1 LERKRMER
9 ERYLTKSRFKL
20 ATECPTKLFYTG
32 KECYANQDLDDSF
45 LLALADGGF
54 QVGELAKCYFP
65 GGHEV
70 KSLDHGQALKETNE
84 LLQTDSAILYEAAI
98 ATGNLFIRADILVKE
113 GKQIRLYEVKAKS
126 FDPREPHP
134 FTNRDGSIRATWK
147 PYLYD
152 VAFQKYVLS
161 LAFPHY
167 KVSAYL
173 MMADKSAVCPTDG
186 LNQKF
191 RLVKDDTGRKGVTI
205 ADTLTRDDL
214 TPPILCTVP
223 VDAECERIHQS
234 QHEVNN
240 TSLQFSQYVE
250 FLADSYSTDTKISS
264 PIASKCAACEFH
276 TTDENTQSGL
286 KSGKEECWKEVLGWS
301 DEDLACQTVLD
312 VWNFRGKDKLIENG
326 IIKMD
331 DISEGDIHPKPDT
344 RPGIS
349 ASERQWLQVQKYK
362 ARDDSPWLDRENL
375 KSEME
380 SWVFPLHF
388 IDFETTMVAIPFH
401 AGLHPYE
408 GVAFQ
413 FSHHIV
419 HEDGTVEHAGE
430 YLNTERGVFPNYGF
444 IRALKGQLDHDQG
457 SVFRYSNHE
466 NTFLNLIY
474 QQLTS
479 DTGSIPD
486 RAQLLSFIKTITHA
500 TGKSPEQ
507 WSGERDMVDLWEVV
521 KRYYYDPATKG
532 SNSIK
537 QVLPAILNSSTL
549 LQEKYSKPI
558 YGAKGGIRSTNFK
571 DWQWVKIKDGK
582 ATDPYK
588 LLPRMFQDVSEKDL
602 EILSSDDEL
611 REGGAALTAY
621 ARMQFEEMSDYERS
635 EIQKA
640 LLKYCELDTMAMVM
654 IWEGLKDLCR

>member
-1 LERKRMER
+1 MAR

-20 ATECPTKLFYTG
+20 AIECPTKLFYTG
-32 KECYANQDLDDSF
+32 KECYANQNLDDSF

-65 GGHEV
+65 GGHEI
-70 KSLDHGQALKETNE
+70 KSLDYGQALKETND
-84 LLQTDSAILYEAAI
+84 LLQTDSVILYEAAI

-126 FDPREPHP
+126 FNPGGPHL
-134 FTNRDGSIRATWK
+134 FTNRDGTISATWK

-167 KVSAYL
+167 KISAHL

-191 RLVKDDTGRKGVTI
+191 RLIKDETGRKGVTI
-205 ADTLTRDDL
+205 ADTLTQDDL
-214 TPPILCTVP
+214 TPPILCKVN
-223 VDAECERIHQS
+223 VDSECERIFQTL
-234 QHEVNN
+234 HEVNN

-250 FLADSYSTDTKISS
+250 LLAGFYKTDTKITS

-276 TTDENTQSGL
+276 TTDDNEESNL
-286 KSGKEECWKEVLGWS
+286 KGGKKECWREVLGWS

-312 VWNFRGKDKLIENG
+312 VWNFRGKDNLIEDG

-344 RPGIS
+344 KPGIS
-349 ASERQWLQVQKYK
+349 ASERQWLQIQKYK
-362 ARDDSPWLDRENL
+362 TRDDSPWIDRENL

-388 IDFETTMVAIPFH
+388 IDFETTMVAIPFN

-419 HEDGTVEHAGE
+419 REDGTVEHAGE
-430 YLNTERGVFPNYGF
+430 YLNTERGVFPNYEF
-444 IRALKGQLDHDQG
+444 IRALKEQLEH
-457 SVFRYSNHE
+457 SEACVFRYSNHE
-466 NTFLNLIY
+466 DTFLNLI
-474 QQLTS
+474 
-479 DTGSIPD
+479 
-486 RAQLLSFIKTITHA
+486 
-500 TGKSPEQ
+500 
-507 WSGERDMVDLWEVV
+507 
-521 KRYYYDPATKG
+521 
-532 SNSIK
+532 
-537 QVLPAILNSSTL
+537 
-549 LQEKYSKPI
+549 
-558 YGAKGGIRSTNFK
+558 
-571 DWQWVKIKDGK
+571 
-582 ATDPYK
+582 
-588 LLPRMFQDVSEKDL
+588 
-602 EILSSDDEL
+602 
-611 REGGAALTAY
+611 
-621 ARMQFEEMSDYERS
+621 
-635 EIQKA
+635 
-640 LLKYCELDTMAMVM
+640 
-654 IWEGLKDLCR
+654 

>member
-1 LERKRMER
+1 MAR

-32 KECYANQDLDDSF
+32 KECYANQNLDDSF

-65 GGHEV
+65 GGHEI
-70 KSLDHGQALKETNE
+70 KTLDYEKALSETNK
-84 LLQTDSAILYEAAI
+84 LLQQDSVILYEAAI

-113 GKQIRLYEVKAKS
+113 GKQIRLFEVKAKS
-126 FDPREPHP
+126 FDPRESHP
-134 FTNRDGSIRATWK
+134 FTNRDGTISATWK

-161 LAFPHY
+161 LAFPRY
-167 KVSAYL
+167 KISAHL

-205 ADTLTRDDL
+205 ADTLTQDDL

-223 VDAECERIHQS
+223 VDIECERIYQS

-240 TSLQFSQYVE
+240 NSLQFSQYVE
-250 FLADSYSTDTKISS
+250 FLADSYSTDTKIHTT
-264 PIASKCAACEFH
+264 IASKCAACEFY
-276 TTDENTQSGL
+276 TTDDNEESNL
-286 KSGKEECWKEVLGWS
+286 KSGKKECWREVLGWS

-312 VWNFRGKDKLIENG
+312 VWNFRRKDNLIEDG

-344 RPGIS
+344 KPGIS
-349 ASERQWLQVQKYK
+349 ASERQWLQIQKYK
-362 ARDDSPWLDRENL
+362 TRDDSPWIDRENL
-375 KSEME
+375 KREME

-388 IDFETTMVAIPFH
+388 IDFETTMVAIPFN

-419 HEDGTVEHAGE
+419 REDGTVEHAGE
-430 YLNTERGVFPNYGF
+430 YLNTERGVFPNYEF
-444 IRALKGQLDHDQG
+444 IRALKEQLEHDDG
-457 SVFRYSNHE
+457 SIFRYSNHE

-479 DTGSIPD
+479 DTGDIPD
-486 RAQLLSFIKTITHA
+486 KEQLLSFIKTITHA
-500 TGKSPEQ
+500 TGKSSEQ

-558 YGAKGGIRSTNFK
+558 YGMEGGIKSTNFK

-582 ATDPYK
+582 VTDPYK

>member
-1 LERKRMER
+1 MAK

-32 KECYANQDLDDSF
+32 KESYANQNLDDSF

-65 GGHEV
+65 GGHEI
-70 KSLDHGQALKETNE
+70 KTLDYKKALEETNE
-84 LLQTDSAILYEAAI
+84 LLQTDSVILYEAAI
-98 ATGNLFIRADILVKE
+98 AAKNLFIRADILVKE
-113 GKQIRLYEVKAKS
+113 GTQIRLYEVKAKS
-126 FDPREPHP
+126 FDPRESHP
-134 FTNRDGSIRATWK
+134 FSKLDGSISAKWK

-167 KVSAYL
+167 EISAHL
-173 MMADKSAVCPTDG
+173 MMADKSAICPTDG

-191 RLVKDDTGRKGVTI
+191 RLTHDATGRKSVSI
-205 ADTLTRDDL
+205 SEALTKDDL

-223 VDAECERIHQS
+223 VDTECERIYQT

-240 TSLQFSQYVE
+240 TSLQFSQYVDR
-250 FLADSYSTDTKISS
+250 LADSYATDTKIRT
-264 PIASKCAACEFH
+264 PIASKCAVCEFH
-276 TTDENTQSGL
+276 TTDDNTQERL
-286 KSGKEECWKEVLGWS
+286 KSGKKECWKEVLGWS
-301 DEDLACQTVLD
+301 DEDFACQTVLD
-312 VWNFRGKDKLIENG
+312 VWNFRGKDELIEEG

-331 DISEGDIHPKPDT
+331 DISESDIHPRPDT

-349 ASERQWLQVQKYK
+349 ASERQWLQIQKYK
-362 ARDDSPWLDRENL
+362 TRDDSPWLDRENL
-375 KSEME
+375 KREMD

-388 IDFETTMVAIPFH
+388 IDFETTMAAIPFN

-413 FSHHIV
+413 FSHHTV
-419 HEDGTVEHAGE
+419 QKDGSVEHAGE
-430 YLNTERGVFPNYGF
+430 YLNTERGIFPNYEF
-444 IRALKGQLDHDQG
+444 IRALKEQLDHDRG
-457 SVFRYSNHE
+457 SIFRYSNHE

-474 QQLTS
+474 QQLNS
-479 DTGSIPD
+479 DTRDIPD
-486 RAQLLSFIKTITHA
+486 RKQLQSFIKSITHA
-500 TGKSPEQ
+500 TGKSSEQ

-521 KRYYYDPATKG
+521 KRYYYDPSTKG

-537 QVLPAILNSSTL
+537 QVLPAILNSSVV
-549 LQEKYSKPI
+549 LQEKYSQPI
-558 YGAKGGIRSTNFK
+558 YGAKGRIKSTNFK
-571 DWQWVKIKDGK
+571 NWQWVKIKDGK
-582 ATDPYK
+582 VTDPYK
-588 LLPRMFQDVSEKDL
+588 LLPRMFQDISDKDL
-602 EILSSDDEL
+602 DILSSDDEL

-635 EIQKA
+635 EIQNA

>member
-1 LERKRMER
+1 MAK

-32 KECYANQDLDDSF
+32 KACYANQNLDDSF

-65 GGHEV
+65 GGHEI
-70 KSLDHGQALKETNE
+70 KTLDYEKALRETNN
-84 LLQTDSAILYEAAI
+84 LLQSDSVILYEAAI
-98 ATGNLFIRADILVKE
+98 ASGNLFIRADILVKE
-113 GKQIRLYEVKAKS
+113 RDQIKLYEVKAKS
-126 FDPREPHP
+126 FDPREAHP
-134 FTNRDGSIRATWK
+134 FANRDGTIRATWK

-161 LAFPHY
+161 TAFQHY
-167 KVSAYL
+167 KISAHL

-191 RLVKDDTGRKGVTI
+191 RLIHDSKGRKGVTI
-205 ADTLTRDDL
+205 ANTLTKNDL
-214 TPPILCTVP
+214 TPPILCKVN
-223 VDAECERIHQS
+223 VDSECERIFQTL
-234 QHEVNN
+234 HEVNN

-250 FLADSYSTDTKISS
+250 FLADSYSTDTKITS
-264 PIASKCAACEFH
+264 PIASKCATCEFYK
-276 TTDENTQSGL
+276 TDNNEQLGL
-286 KSGKEECWKEVLGWS
+286 KSGKRECWKEALGWS
-301 DEDLACQTVLD
+301 DEDFACQTVLD
-312 VWNFRGKDKLIENG
+312 VWSFRGKDTLIEDG

-331 DISEGDIHPKPDT
+331 DISESVIHPKPDT
-344 RPGIS
+344 KPGIS
-349 ASERQWLQVQKYK
+349 ASERQWLQIQKYK
-362 ARDDSPWLDRENL
+362 TRDDSPWLDRENL
-375 KSEME
+375 MKEME

-388 IDFETTMVAIPFH
+388 IDFETTMAAIPFN

-408 GVAFQ
+408 GIAFQ

-419 HEDGTVEHAGE
+419 RCDGRVEHAGE
-430 YLNTERGVFPNYGF
+430 YLNTERGVFPNYEF
-444 IRALKGQLDHDQG
+444 IRALKEQLEHDQG

-479 DTGSIPD
+479 DTGDIPD
-486 RAQLLSFIKTITHA
+486 RAQLQSFIKTITHA
-500 TGKSPEQ
+500 TGKSSER
-507 WSGERDMVDLWEVV
+507 WRGERDMVDLWEVV
-521 KRYYYDPATKG
+521 KRYYYDPTTKG

-537 QVLPAILNSSTL
+537 QVLPAILNSSML

-558 YGAKGGIRSTNFK
+558 YGAKGGIKSTNFK

-582 ATDPYK
+582 VKDPYK
-588 LLPRMFQDVSEKDL
+588 LLPKMFQDISDKDL

>member
-1 LERKRMER
+1 MVR

-32 KECYANQDLDDSF
+32 KECYANQNLDDSF

-65 GGHEV
+65 GGHEI
-70 KSLDHGQALKETNE
+70 KSLDYGQALKETND
-84 LLQTDSAILYEAAI
+84 LLQTDSVILYEAAI

-126 FDPREPHP
+126 FNPGGPHP
-134 FTNRDGSIRATWK
+134 FTNRDGTISATWK

-167 KVSAYL
+167 EISAHL

-191 RLVKDDTGRKGVTI
+191 RLIKDETGRKGVTI
-205 ADTLTRDDL
+205 ADTLTQDDL

-223 VDAECERIHQS
+223 VDAECERIYQS

-240 TSLQFSQYVE
+240 NSLQFSQYVE
-250 FLADSYSTDTKISS
+250 FLADSYSTDTKIHT
-264 PIASKCAACEFH
+264 PIASKCAACEFY
-276 TTDENTQSGL
+276 TTDDNEESNL
-286 KSGKEECWKEVLGWS
+286 KSGKEECWREVLGWS

-312 VWNFRGKDKLIENG
+312 VWNFRRKDDLIEDG

-344 RPGIS
+344 KPGIS
-349 ASERQWLQVQKYK
+349 ASERQWLQIQKYK
-362 ARDDSPWLDRENL
+362 TRDHSPWLDRENL
-375 KSEME
+375 MKEMK

-388 IDFETTMVAIPFH
+388 IDFETTMVAIPFN

-419 HEDGTVEHAGE
+419 RENGTVEHAGE
-430 YLNTERGVFPNYGF
+430 YLNTERGVFPNYEF
-444 IRALKGQLDHDQG
+444 IRALKEQLDHDQG
-457 SVFRYSNHE
+457 SIFRYSNHE

-479 DTGSIPD
+479 DTGVIPD
-486 RAQLLSFIKTITHA
+486 KEQLLSFIKSITHA
-500 TGKSPEQ
+500 TGKSSEQ
-507 WSGERDMVDLWEVV
+507 WVGERDMVDLWEVV
-521 KRYYYDPATKG
+521 KRYYYDPATNG

-558 YGAKGGIRSTNFK
+558 YGMEGGIKSTNFK

-582 ATDPYK
+582 VTDPYK

>member
-1 LERKRMER
+1 MVR

-32 KECYANQDLDDSF
+32 KECYANQNLDDSF

-65 GGHEV
+65 DGHEI
-70 KSLDHGQALKETNE
+70 KTLDYEEALNETND
-84 LLQTDSAILYEAAI
+84 LLQLDSVILYEAAI
-98 ATGNLFIRADILVKE
+98 ASGNLFIRADILVKE
-113 GKQIRLYEVKAKS
+113 DDQIKLFEVKAKS
-126 FDPREPHP
+126 FNPGESHP
-134 FTNRDGSIRATWK
+134 FTNRDGTISAKWK

-161 LAFPHY
+161 RSLPHY
-167 KVSAYL
+167 KISAHL

-191 RLVKDDTGRKGVTI
+191 RLTHDATGRKGVSI
-205 ADTLTRDDL
+205 AETLTMNDL
-214 TPPILCTVP
+214 TPPILCTVN
-223 VDAECERIHQS
+223 VDSECGRIFQTLHT
-234 QHEVNN
+234 VNN
-240 TSLQFSQYVE
+240 TSLQFSHYVA
-250 FLADSYSTDTKISS
+250 FLADSYKTDTRIPS
-264 PIASKCAACEFH
+264 PIASKCAACEFY
-276 TTDENTQSGL
+276 TTDNKEQSGL
-286 KSGKEECWKEVLGWS
+286 KSGKRECWKEVLGWS

-312 VWNFRGKDKLIENG
+312 VWSFRGKDKLIENG

-331 DISEGDIHPKPDT
+331 DIPEHAVHPKPDT
-344 RPGIS
+344 SPGIS
-349 ASERQWLQVQKYK
+349 ASERQWMQIQKYK
-362 ARDDSPWLDRENL
+362 TRDDSPWIDHKNL
-375 KSEME
+375 MKEMN

-388 IDFETTMVAIPFH
+388 IDFETTMAAIPFN

-419 HEDGTVEHAGE
+419 RCDGSVEHAGE

-444 IRALKGQLDHDQG
+444 IRALKEQLEHDQG

-474 QQLTS
+474 QQLNA
-479 DTGSIPD
+479 DTGDIPD
-486 RAQLLSFIKTITHA
+486 RAQLQSFIKTITHS
-500 TGKSPEQ
+500 TTKSSEQ
-507 WSGERDMVDLWEVV
+507 WRGKRDMVDLWEVV

-558 YGAKGGIRSTNFK
+558 YGAKGGIKSTNFK

-582 ATDPYK
+582 VTDPYK
-588 LLPRMFQDVSEKDL
+588 LLPKMFQDISDKDL
-602 EILSSDDEL
+602 DILSSDDEL

-621 ARMQFEEMSDYERS
+621 ARMQFEEMSEYERS